1 MIHAHGVLQ
10 LVLQLQVGL
19 ILLRST
25 QNHIGYQTASDEPV
39 ARSSAVFTRPSS
51 QYVNSCRLLFCS
63 GNCDV
68 P

>member
-39 ARSSAVFTRPSS
+39 AR
-51 QYVNSCRLLFCS
+51 
-63 GNCDV
+63 
-68 P
+68 